1 MKPNYVNE
9 SGLMKFLRRLQLDSI
24 AWALRRFHVP
34 VKKSDL
40 VLEVGSG
47 GNPYPRANV
56 LLDAYENTRERF
68 WVPLTTDRPTVIGFA
83 ENLPFKD
90 KSFDFIISAHVL
102 EHSKDPSK
110 FLEELQRV
118 GKAGYIEVPDAIF
131 ERLNPYRDHRLEITS
146 RNDKLL
152 ITKKKN
158 WIHDEYIVE
167 LYEDR
172 LKAHF
177 VKILMAK
184 KPFEFH
190 VRYYWSDVIDFEII
204 NPDVDLNWV
213 GPTSEALQHK
223 LRPIARI
230 KEFVRIALRNLLSDK
245 KNNQIDIVNLL
256 RCTKCHADVMKHA
269 KSQLKC
275 KSCGEKYPVR
285 NGLVVMNEQ

>member
-1 MKPNYVNE
+1 MRIEFENE
-9 SGLMKFLRRLQLDSI
+9 SGLMRFFRKLHLDSI
-24 AWALRRFHVP
+24 AWAIRRFHVP
-34 VKKSDL
+34 VGKSDL

-68 WVPLTTDRPTVIGFA
+68 WVPLTADRPTVIGFA

-102 EHSKDPSK
+102 EHSKDPSR

-146 RNDKLL
+146 RNGGLL
-152 ITKKKN
+152 ITKKMA
-158 WIHDEYIVE
+158 WIHDEHLVE
-167 LYEDR
+167 LYENK

-177 VKILMAK
+177 VKILMPK
-184 KPFEFH
+184 KPFDFH
-190 VRYYWSDVIDFEII
+190 VRYYWSDVIDFEIT

-213 GPTSEALQHK
+213 GPQSEALQHK
-223 LRPIARI
+223 FRPMARL
-230 KEFVRIALRNLLSDK
+230 KEFVRIALRNFLSDK
-245 KNNQIDIVNLL
+245 KNDQINIVPLL
-256 RCTKCHADVMKHA
+256 RCSKCYADVVKHTQ
-269 KSQLKC
+269 SELTC
-275 KSCGEKYPVR
+275 KSCGEKFPIR
-285 NGLVVMNEQ
+285 NGLVVMNER